1 MVYAGGHRHI
11 YIYSVYISVEIII
24 EITVEIRGFQRKD
37 KVDFLNSWFD
47 QGEPNKILLEH
58 HGLIYC
64 TVLREDTTWL
74 PFKLRVLKKVLKL
87 THNKRNTKRLK

>member
-1 MVYAGGHRHI
+1 MLEKWCMQGDTHTHTHTYIYI

-24 EITVEIRGFQRKD
+24 EITVEIRGCQRKD

-64 TVLREDTTWL
+64 IVLREDTT
-74 PFKLRVLKKVLKL
+74 
-87 THNKRNTKRLK
+87 